1 MAIFQ
6 VAEHFIS
13 INGEGR
19 KAGQL
24 AHFIRFA
31 GCNLACGYCDTGW
44 AKEVHDNWEGYS
56 EQELYQ
62 LIRKAGIV
70 NVTLTGGEP
79 LLQNGI
85 AGLLLLLGRDPD
97 LQVEIE
103 TNGSVELF
111 ESGIPD
117 SVSFT
122 LDYKL
127 PGSGMEQYMCTSNY
141 ERLRSVDVVKFVV
154 SDRTDLWRSKEII
167 ETYHLIDQKCGIY
180 LSPCFGRMEPA
191 EIVEFLVEQNMNHVN
206 VQLQL
211 HKLIWDP
218 EQRGV

>member
-103 TNGSVELF
+103 TNGSVEL
-111 ESGIPD
+111 
-117 SVSFT
+117 
-122 LDYKL
+122 
-127 PGSGMEQYMCTSNY
+127 
-141 ERLRSVDVVKFVV
+141 
-154 SDRTDLWRSKEII
+154 
-167 ETYHLIDQKCGIY
+167 
-180 LSPCFGRMEPA
+180 
-191 EIVEFLVEQNMNHVN
+191 
-206 VQLQL
+206 
-211 HKLIWDP
+211 
-218 EQRGV
+218 

>member
-1 MAIFQ
+1 
-6 VAEHFIS
+6 
-13 INGEGR
+13 
-19 KAGQL
+19 
-24 AHFIRFA
+24 
-31 GCNLACGYCDTGW
+31 
-44 AKEVHDNWEGYS
+44 
-56 EQELYQ
+56 
-62 LIRKAGIV
+62 
-70 NVTLTGGEP
+70 
-79 LLQNGI
+79 
-85 AGLLLLLGRDPD
+85 
-97 LQVEIE
+97 
-103 TNGSVELF
+103 
-111 ESGIPD
+111 
-117 SVSFT
+117 
-122 LDYKL
+122 
-127 PGSGMEQYMCTSNY
+127 MCTSNY